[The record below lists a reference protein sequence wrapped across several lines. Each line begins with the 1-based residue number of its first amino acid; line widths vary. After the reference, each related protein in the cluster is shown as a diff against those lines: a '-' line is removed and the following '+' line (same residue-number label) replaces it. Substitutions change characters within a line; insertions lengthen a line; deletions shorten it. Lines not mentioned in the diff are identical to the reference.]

1 MNSLIALSDEEIDAL
16 VQSVISHENSK
27 MNLTD
32 KKAQIEQAQARVKM
46 IDRMI
51 TKMYMDNAEGKISDD
66 RLARVVPDL
75 EKEASA
81 LEAKIAEL
89 DVDDPTDEIHE
100 NYERFFALAKKH
112 TYIETLDRD
121 TLITFIDRIEV
132 GEKIL
137 PEGYEKMPRKNASYQ
152 QSIRIF
158 YKFIG
163 EIVSEPVR
171 DMVPAGL
178 KVDDSPLVEG
188 V

>member
-1 MNSLIALSDEEIDAL
+1 MSEPEKSFEVALAELEQLIAEVESGSL
-16 VQSVISHENSK
+16 
-27 MNLTD
+27 
-32 KKAQIEQAQARVKM
+32 
-46 IDRMI
+46 
-51 TKMYMDNAEGKISDD
+51 
-66 RLARVVPDL
+66 PL
-75 EKEASA
+75 EKM
-81 LEAKIAEL
+81 
-89 DVDDPTDEIHE
+89 
-100 NYERFFALAKKH
+100 
-112 TYIETLDRD
+112 
-121 TLITFIDRIEV
+121 IDRIEV

>member
-1 MNSLIALSDEEIDAL
+1 
-16 VQSVISHENSK
+16 

-32 KKAQIEQAQARVKM
+32 KKAQIEQAQTRLKM

-66 RLARVVPDL
+66 RLSRVIPDL
-75 EKEASA
+75 EKEAAA

-89 DVDDPTDEIHE
+89 DVDDPADEIQE
-100 NYERFFALAKKH
+100 NYERFFALAKQY
-112 TYIETLDRD
+112 TYIETLDRN
-121 TLITFIDRIEV
+121 TLVTFIDRIEV

-163 EIVSEPVR
+163 EIVNEPVR
-171 DMVPAGL
+171 EMTAAGL
-178 KVDDSPLVEG
+178 KATETAETPSTGG